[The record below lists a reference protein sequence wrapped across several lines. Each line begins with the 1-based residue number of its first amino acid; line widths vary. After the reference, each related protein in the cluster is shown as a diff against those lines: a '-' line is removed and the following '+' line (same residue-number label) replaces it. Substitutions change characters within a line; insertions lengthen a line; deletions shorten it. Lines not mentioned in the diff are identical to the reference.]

1 MRLDHRAAAASLA
14 ELVAVR
20 RATGAT
26 ISVCLPARDEAATIG
41 AIVAGAAG
49 LVGAGL
55 VDEIVVA
62 DDGSTDAT
70 GAVARAAG
78 AQVVATGVDGSGG
91 TGKGEALWT
100 SLAAS
105 TGDIVC
111 WIDADIRDFD
121 PQFITRLVAPLL
133 MDPAVDFVKGYYRR
147 PFGEEATGG
156 GRTTELVARPL
167 LSLFLPEL
175 AGVVQPL
182 SGEYAGRRSVL
193 EELPLVQGWGVDV
206 ALLIDV
212 ARLVGIHRV
221 VQVDLGVRRHR
232 HRPLAELGPQA
243 LGVLMAVLD
252 RSGVDVPTAAE
263 LVRFGAGHVSETV
276 VVSAAERPPLAPLRG
291 HVVDDERAG

>member
-1 MRLDHRAAAASLA
+1 
-14 ELVAVR
+14 LVAAR
-20 RATGAT
+20 RATGT
-26 ISVCLPARDEAATIG
+26 TVSVCLPARDEAATVG
-41 AIVAGAAG
+41 AIVAAAAE
-49 LVGAGL
+49 LAAAGL

-62 DDGSTDAT
+62 DDRSTDGT

-78 AQVVATGVDGSGG
+78 AQVVATGGDGSGG

-105 TGDIVC
+105 TGDVVC

-121 PQFITRLVAPLL
+121 ARFITGLVAPLL
-133 MDPAVDFVKGYYRR
+133 MDPGVDFVKGYYHR
-147 PFGEEATGG
+147 PLADEATGA

-175 AGVVQPL
+175 AGFVQPL
-182 SGEYAGRRSVL
+182 SGEYAGRRAVL

-212 ARLVGIHRV
+212 ARLVGIRRMA
-221 VQVDLGVRRHR
+221 QVDLGVRRHR

-252 RSGVDVPTAAE
+252 RAGVDVPAAAE
-263 LVRFGAGHVSETV
+263 LVRFGAGHASETV
-276 VVSAAERPPLAPLRG
+276 VVSAAERPPLVRLRG
-291 HVVDDERAG
+291 HAEDEERAG